1 MKAKNCWEVMKCGRE
16 PNGRNEKL
24 GICPAAQSNEF
35 NGINNGDFGGRFC
48 WAYAGTFCEGEVQGS
63 VAKKM
68 KNCLDCAFLKI
79 VNEEEG
85 GKFILTQDDAK
96 MKVLL

>member
-16 PNGRNEKL
+16 PGGRNEKL
-24 GICPAAQSNEF
+24 GICPALQSSEF
-35 NGINNGDFGGRFC
+35 DGINNGDFGGRFC
-48 WAYAGTFCEGEVQGS
+48 WAYAGTFCEGEIQGL

-79 VNEEEG
+79 VKEEEG
-85 GKFILTQDDAK
+85 EKFILTQDHAK
-96 MKVLL
+96 MKVFL